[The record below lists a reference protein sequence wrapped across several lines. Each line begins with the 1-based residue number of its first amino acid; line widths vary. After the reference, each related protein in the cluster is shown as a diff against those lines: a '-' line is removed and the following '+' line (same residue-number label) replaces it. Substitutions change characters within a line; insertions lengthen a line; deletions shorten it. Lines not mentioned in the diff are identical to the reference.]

1 MTSSLWLAAGVD
13 SPDRVN
19 PRQGVMTMRGIAH
32 AVMRVLMR
40 AWSLDVIDALST
52 APRAHGDPHAHASG
66 PDPDR
71 ILVFGNGLAAG
82 WGVATHELA
91 IPGELAR
98 TLAAM
103 TGRGA
108 DVDISAY
115 VELKIARAAST
126 IQTMGLAQ
134 YNAVVVIIGATDS
147 MALTPPRQWRQS
159 MRKLIETSLD
169 GTTASAPLLVVGQQQ
184 IRSVPPFDNLFGRA
198 TNAHAIELNDITRAL
213 CEEYSGADYVSLP
226 APTAPPGERLGT
238 PERFKHWG
246 NFLALRL
253 APLLAPRLDGDAPP
267 AD

>member
-1 MTSSLWLAAGVD
+1 MTLPLWLAAGAD
-13 SPDRVN
+13 SPDRVD
-19 PRQGVMTMRGIAH
+19 RRKGVREMRGAVH

-52 APRAHGDPHAHASG
+52 APRAHGDPHAHAPG

-82 WGVATHELA
+82 WGVVAHELA

-98 TLAAM
+98 TLAAT

-115 VELKIARAAST
+115 VELKVAKAAGT
-126 IQTMGLAQ
+126 IQTMELAR
-134 YNAVVVIIGATDS
+134 YNAVVLIIGASDA
-147 MALTPPRQWRQS
+147 MALTPRRQWRKS
-159 MRKLIETSLD
+159 MRSLIETILD
-169 GTTASAPLLVVGQQQ
+169 GTMASAPLFVVEQQQ

-198 TNAHAIELNDITRAL
+198 TNAHAIALNDITRAL
-213 CEEYSGADYVSLP
+213 CDEYPGVDYVSLP
-226 APTAPPGERLGT
+226 APAAPPGERLGT
-238 PERFKHWG
+238 PERFKYWG

-253 APLLAPRLDGDAPP
+253 APHLAPRLDGGDPP
-267 AD
+267 NA